1 MRISDWSSDV
11 CSSELLDFRLRAEP
25 VLDRRRRDIL
35 ALAGLE
41 QFLDAAGHAPAAVGI
56 DLAAVAGMEEAVVR
70 GFLGGLL
77 RPLEIADQDRY
88 CVASGNGVS
97 LRFNLV
103 CRCMFKK

>member
-1 MRISDWSSDV
+1 M
-11 CSSELLDFRLRAEP
+11 RAEP

-41 QFLDAAGHAPAAVGI
+41 QFLDAAGHAQAAVGL

-77 RPLEIADQDRY
+77 RHLAIAEHLPRPFPENPAS
-88 CVASGNGVS
+88 VAAPAFPA
-97 LRFNLV
+97 RHRLV
-103 CRCMFKK
+103 AVNDCPFARRA